1 MYDKPVKWIHFG
13 LQESSL
19 INSDIYSRGFNA
31 AVSPPVKHGAGM
43 ASSSDAIRRVICFA
57 MLLRG
62 AGKNLALVPGP
73 PESRMVLLPVSL
85 LLGMGK
91 QTQIRYVCTNPA
103 WLITHQG
110 NEAELIGQSC
120 FGDGS

>member
-1 MYDKPVKWIHFG
+1 
-13 LQESSL
+13 
-19 INSDIYSRGFNA
+19 
-31 AVSPPVKHGAGM
+31 
-43 ASSSDAIRRVICFA
+43 
-57 MLLRG
+57 MLLGELFVLPCCKEGRG
-62 AGKNLALVPGP
+62 RNLALVPGP

-85 LLGMGK
+85 LLGTGK

-120 FGDGS
+120 LGDGS